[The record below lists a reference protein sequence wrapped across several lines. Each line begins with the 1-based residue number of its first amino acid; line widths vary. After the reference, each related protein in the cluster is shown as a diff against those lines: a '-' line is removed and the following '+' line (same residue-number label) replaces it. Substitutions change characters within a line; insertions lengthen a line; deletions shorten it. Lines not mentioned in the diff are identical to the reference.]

1 MATERANLSL
11 KYIRRLT
18 WDLKITMA
26 EEIFDFLYQQEESHD
41 QFDHIL
47 DAALAVFIERGI
59 KRTRIEDVAERAG
72 LGRATV
78 YRVIKDKNTLVK
90 AVVAKE
96 CVRVLTEIEQQVR
109 EIPELSGRAKEGF
122 IQVILKASKHPL
134 LNKLIES
141 EPETILPLL
150 TLDGGKLFNDARKR
164 ISKYVQMVQEA
175 EGGSIS
181 NMDPEYVAEFCLRLV
196 QSFVLTPAGSFHRR
210 SEKRLREFVDNTIDR
225 MFYPIPIPD

>member
-1 MATERANLSL
+1 MA
-11 KYIRRLT
+11 
-18 WDLKITMA
+18 DQM
-26 EEIFDFLYQQEESHD
+26 FDFLFQQEESHE

-47 DAALAVFIERGI
+47 DSALAVFIERGI
-59 KRTRIEDVAERAG
+59 KRTRIDDVAERAG

-78 YRVIKDKNTLVK
+78 YRVIKDKNNLVK

-96 CVRVLTEIEQQVR
+96 CVKALAEIELQVR
-109 EIPELSGRAKEGF
+109 EIPELSGRAREGF

-134 LNKLIES
+134 LIKLIDT

-164 ISKYVQMVQEA
+164 ISKYVQMVQED
-175 EGGSIS
+175 EGGMIS
-181 NMDPEYVAEFCLRLV
+181 LLDAEHVAELCLRLV

-210 SEKRLREFVDNTIDR
+210 SEKRLREFVDDTLNR
-225 MFYPIPIPD
+225 MFYPIPLPD

>member
-1 MATERANLSL
+1 MA
-11 KYIRRLT
+11 
-18 WDLKITMA
+18 DTM
-26 EEIFDFLYQQEESHD
+26 FDFLYQQSDSHD

-47 DAALAVFIERGI
+47 DSALVVFIERGI
-59 KRTRIEDVAERAG
+59 KRTRIEDVAEQAG

-78 YRVIKDKNTLVK
+78 YRIIKDKNTLVK
-90 AVVAKE
+90 SVVAKE
-96 CVRVLTEIEQQVR
+96 CVKALTEIELQVR

-134 LNKLIES
+134 LNKLIET

-164 ISKYVQMVQEA
+164 ISQYVQMVQEA
-175 EGGSIS
+175 EGGIIS
-181 NMDPEYVAEFCLRLV
+181 NLDSEHVAELCLRLV

-210 SEKRLREFVDNTIDR
+210 SEKRLREFVDNTLNR
-225 MFYPIPIPD
+225 MFYPMPIPD